1 MQNIKH
7 IFFDLDHTLWDF
19 DKNSEK
25 AFKQIFK
32 EQQISVDF
40 NKFIKIYLPI
50 NAEYWKLFRQGEVSK
65 EELRFGRLKD
75 TFNKFNY
82 QVSDNFINKISNNY
96 LEYLPVYNS
105 LIEGAVELLE
115 YLKRNYS
122 LHIITNGFKEV
133 QNQKLEKSNIKKYFQ
148 VVVTSECVGV
158 KKPNPEIFEF
168 ALKEVK
174 AKPEECVM
182 IGDSYETDIIGAFNS
197 GILPIHFNIHKN
209 NSLKGIISID
219 SLVDLKQYL

>member
-1 MQNIKH
+1 MQKIKH
-7 IFFDLDHTLWDF
+7 VFFDLDHTLWDF

-168 ALKEVK
+168 VLKEVK